1 MNRLNKFI
9 IAIMTIEIV
18 FGGGG
23 RLLDPLGL
31 PPLRYVLFAVAISVF
46 ILNAITM
53 NASIKNNTLLTILS
67 FIALPI
73 YGCFVGAINGNGVS
87 DIAFDLQPFT
97 YMLILFYLCTLKE
110 GLTEYSLNTFIKT
123 VKVFSVAS
131 SLCYIAYIFML
142 RSGMINFNVF
152 YNTLSLT
159 SEFFFRPSGAFFAKS
174 FFFMGIG
181 SILFFIER
189 RFMLFALT
197 ISALFLTETRGV
209 FLFAGLAIMIAS
221 FRING
226 TFKNATYIGAA
237 VIAGFALMA
246 VVGDRAGD
254 SDSVRLND
262 FSFVM
267 NSIEGFSSIFGYGFG
282 AQIMDRG
289 RIEVV
294 PLELIYKTGMIGLI
308 LSAIPIVTLSI
319 STLLKSYTI
328 RKLQIVCAL
337 IFSAGVSIT
346 NPFLYTP
353 MGIFVIAMAINSN
366 KLDKGNSLAL

>member
-1 MNRLNKFI
+1 MNGLNKFI

-23 RLLDPLGL
+23 RLLDPLGM
-31 PPLRYVLFAVAISVF
+31 PPLRYALFAVAIFVF
-46 ILNAITM
+46 VLNAITM
-53 NASIKNNTLLTILS
+53 NATLKNSTLLTILS

-73 YGCFVGAINGNGVS
+73 YGCFVGAIGGNGVS
-87 DIAFDLQPFT
+87 DIAFDLQPFA
-97 YMLILFYLCTLKE
+97 YMLILFYLCTLKD
-110 GLTEYSLNTFIKT
+110 GLTEFSLNYFIKT
-123 VKVFSVAS
+123 VKVFSVATS
-131 SLCYIAYIFML
+131 ICYIVYILML
-142 RSGMINFNVF
+142 RSGLINFNAF
-152 YNTLSLT
+152 YSTLSLT

-174 FFFMGIG
+174 FFFIGIG

-189 RFMLFALT
+189 RFMLFAIT

-209 FLFAGLAIMIAS
+209 FLFAGLSIMIAS

-226 TFKNATYIGAA
+226 AIKNAAYIGAA

-282 AQIMDRG
+282 AQILDRG

-294 PLELIYKTGMIGLI
+294 PLELIYKTGVIGII
-308 LSAIPIVTLSI
+308 LSAMPIVFISI
-319 STLLKSYTI
+319 NTLLKSYTV
-328 RKLQIVCAL
+328 RELQIVCVL

-353 MGIFVIAMAINSN
+353 MGIFVIAIAINSN
-366 KLDKGNSLAL
+366 KLARG